1 MNGGSDSTGAEYVC
15 IAVDVEA
22 VLQLVGKADDAE
34 SGDASPQ
41 LIAASGADVI
51 ATSTARLHSPDIT
64 ARLPHALI
72 IAAHVGDLLRI
83 YAVSGSN
90 NFESAVLL
98 DDVSVESKSVSPDV
112 VSAFT
117 FEVFEQIP
125 VTPSAEPLTF
135 ADDSEEAEFWFWQAT
150 IEGAGT
156 QQCHAVLAL
165 YGRDDQGQPSFAGLY
180 RWDFKLTVKLK
191 ETSDQQQTEGVA

>member
-15 IAVDVEA
+15 IAVDVES
-22 VLQLVGKADDAE
+22 VMQLVGKADDAE
-34 SGDASPQ
+34 S
-41 LIAASGADVI
+41 AAAPTRNLAADSSDVI
-51 ATSTARLHSPDIT
+51 VTSTARLHARAS
-64 ARLPHALI
+64 ARLPRTLV

-98 DDVSVESKSVSPDV
+98 ADMQTQTKSDAADV
-112 VSAFT
+112 VSAFEFT
-117 FEVFEQIP
+117 AFEQIP
-125 VTPSAEPLTF
+125 VTPSGEPLAF
-135 ADDSEEAEFWFWQAT
+135 PGDSEEAEFWFWQAT

-165 YGRDDQGQPSFAGLY
+165 YDCDDQGQPRFAGLY
-180 RWDFKLTVKLK
+180 RWDFALTVKLK